1 GEVIKHGL
9 IRDAELFELLERN
22 PDGWSERAL
31 LRELVERSVRVK
43 AAVIAADEREQ
54 GVRVVL
60 NFGHTVGHAIE
71 VTAGRG
77 ALTHG
82 ECVALGMLAET
93 RWAVAQGACD
103 PGVAARLEELLRRLG
118 FRTVPPPVDGK
129 ALETAAGIDKKVA
142 HGILAT
148 AVLERV
154 GWARHDQI
162 PGAKE
167 TIAQMLAGL
176 ESAR

>member
-1 GEVIKHGL
+1 MG
-9 IRDAELFELLERN
+9 F
-22 PDGWSERAL
+22 
-31 LRELVERSVRVK
+31 
-43 AAVIAADEREQ
+43 
-54 GVRVVL
+54 
-60 NFGHTVGHAIE
+60 
-71 VTAGRG
+71 G

-93 RWAVAQGACD
+93 RWAVARAACE
-103 PGVAARLEELLRRLG
+103 PTAADRLETLLQRLG
-118 FRTVPPPVDGK
+118 LPTVPPPIERK

-162 PGAKE
+162 PGAKA
-167 TIAQMLAGL
+167 TIAEMLAWS
-176 ESAR
+176 ESARTEE